1 MSNPPEADDGTAAA
15 APEEAE
21 AADAFAEYARNLADL
36 VGAEGWISEFDT
48 VRILVD
54 RDGWVEAIRKAR
66 DEADLQFFSWLS
78 AIDWAA
84 DSAVGEGVADPEEV
98 EERYEV
104 ICRLSSIRSAD
115 AAHFVATL
123 PKADAVIAS
132 LVPLFGGAAWHERE
146 AHEMFGI
153 DFRGHPNLVKLYLP
167 DAFEGHPLRKSYPLL
182 SRELKPWPGAVD
194 VEDMPSVENPEASD
208 GGGE

>member
-1 MSNPPEADDGTAAA
+1 MSNPPDTEDAA
-15 APEEAE
+15 AP
-21 AADAFAEYARNLADL
+21 ADAAEVADGFAEYAQRLADL
-36 VGAEGWISEFDT
+36 VGAEGWVAEFDT
-48 VRILVD
+48 VRIVVD
-54 RDGWVEAIRKAR
+54 RDRWVESLRKAR
-66 DEADLQFFSWLS
+66 DEADLPFFSWLS
-78 AIDWAA
+78 AIDWSAE
-84 DSAVGEGVADPEEV
+84 SAVGEGVADPEEV

-104 ICRLSSIRSAD
+104 ICRLSSVRSAD
-115 AAHFVATL
+115 AAHFVAVL
-123 PKADAVIAS
+123 PKSDAVIDS

-194 VEDMPSVENPEASD
+194 VEDMPSVDNPEASD
-208 GGGE
+208 GGGA